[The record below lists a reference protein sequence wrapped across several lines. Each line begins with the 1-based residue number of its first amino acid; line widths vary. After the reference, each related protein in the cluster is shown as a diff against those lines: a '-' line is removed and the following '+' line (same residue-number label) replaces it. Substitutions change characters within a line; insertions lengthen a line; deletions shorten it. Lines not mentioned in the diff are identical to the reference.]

1 MDLVTGI
8 ILINWFSLQLVIE
21 HTGYSCFYVA
31 QYHELHHRY
40 GFVAYYHFPLWEM
53 LLGRL
58 PTAGQITALSKTP
71 RANSRPQQ
79 TAGTTKPATM
89 FMRRGALMTSNI
101 SRRASLDVAGTT
113 KPATMFMR
121 RGSLMT
127 SNISRRASL
136 DVDLILQTKFAQA
149 QNSSTGMRRGSGF
162 TQYLDA
168 AIPLSPN
175 E

>member
-31 QYHELHHRY
+31 QYHEVHHRY

-79 TAGTTKPATM
+79 T
-89 FMRRGALMTSNI
+89 
-101 SRRASLDVAGTT
+101 AGTT